1 MLVVSPAGPESLGPP
16 AGTRGSSEDMS
27 PLTVTG
33 QGHSVISVII
43 QSYFTVTDRGTDSLR
58 TWDAYLLTDA
68 AIIICQTES
77 RRHLFAFLNSLT
89 STRVPSV
96 VPSSF
101 LM

>member
-58 TWDAYLLTDA
+58 TWT
-68 AIIICQTES
+68 
-77 RRHLFAFLNSLT
+77 LT
-89 STRVPSV
+89 SSLVLQ
-96 VPSSF
+96 SSSARQKAGDIYLPF
-101 LM
+101 

>member
-33 QGHSVISVII
+33 QGHSVISAII

-58 TWDAYLLTDA
+58 TWT
-68 AIIICQTES
+68 
-77 RRHLFAFLNSLT
+77 LT
-89 STRVPSV
+89 SSLVLQ
-96 VPSSF
+96 SSSARQKAGDIYLPF
-101 LM
+101 